1 MDEGILLSYLQ
12 SRLYHAAEVPCM
24 FLFLTVLLSE
34 KRKVSKALETSRL

>member
-1 MDEGILLSYLQ
+1 MDKGILLSYLR

-34 KRKVSKALETSRL
+34 KRKVSETLATSRL